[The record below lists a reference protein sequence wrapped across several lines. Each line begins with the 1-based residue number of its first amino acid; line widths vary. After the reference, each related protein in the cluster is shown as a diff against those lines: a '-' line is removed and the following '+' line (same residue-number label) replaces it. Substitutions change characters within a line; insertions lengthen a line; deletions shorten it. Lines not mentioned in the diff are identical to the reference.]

1 MPDRQKI
8 GRTDKILDLSVR
20 RTDKNLMVFIFSVY
34 RIVYSLVAI
43 PTVVLIPTMSI
54 RGNLFLVP
62 YARTVTYQK
71 SFFPDTIRIWNALDA
86 NTKTCT
92 SLDQFKSE
100 VQKTGLP

>member
-1 MPDRQKI
+1 MINQLGWESLQQRRKQ
-8 GRTDKILDLSVR
+8 DKVI
-20 RTDKNLMVFIFSVY
+20 MMY
-34 RIVYSLVAI
+34 RIVYRLVAI
-43 PTVVLIPTMSI
+43 PTVVLIHTMSI

-71 SFFPDTIRIWNALDA
+71 SLFPDTIRIWNA
-86 NTKTCT
+86 NITICP